1 MARSAAS
8 TPGTMNTIGILGGA
22 FDPIHF
28 GHLRMAQELAEICRL
43 DQVRFIPTANP
54 PHRSQ
59 PRATPDQRLA
69 MVKLAIA
76 DNPVFCCDEREIS
89 RHAEKSSPSY
99 TIDTLQSLNIELG
112 EEVAICLL
120 LGSDAFLG
128 LPTWHRWEELL
139 DYCHIIVAHRPSAAL
154 QAQDLPLPL
163 KQLWDK
169 SGITDAVELA
179 KNKAGRIMLLPITP
193 LDISSTHIRENLK
206 LGKSPR
212 YLMPNAVID
221 YIEAQPLYF

>member
-8 TPGTMNTIGILGGA
+8 IPGTMNTIGILGGA

-28 GHLRMAQELAEICRL
+28 GHLRMAQELAEICEL
-43 DQVRFIPTANP
+43 DQVRFIPTASP
-54 PHRSQ
+54 PHRPQ
-59 PRATPDQRLA
+59 PQATPDQRLA

-76 DNPVFCCDEREIS
+76 GNPDFCCDEREIS

-99 TIDTLQSLNIELG
+99 TIDTLQSLNTELG
-112 EEVAICLL
+112 EETAVCLL

-139 DYCHIIVAHRPSAAL
+139 DHCHIIVAHRPPTTL
-154 QAQDLPLPL
+154 KLQDLPLPL
-163 KQLWDK
+163 KRLWDK
-169 SGITDAVELA
+169 SGITDSAELA

-193 LDISSTHIRENLK
+193 LDISSTRIRENLH

-221 YIEAQPLYF
+221 YIQANQLYR